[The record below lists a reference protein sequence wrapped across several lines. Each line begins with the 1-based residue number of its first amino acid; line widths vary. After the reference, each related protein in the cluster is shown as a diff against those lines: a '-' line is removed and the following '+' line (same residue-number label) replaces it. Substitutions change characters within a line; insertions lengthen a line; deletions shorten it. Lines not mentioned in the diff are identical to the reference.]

1 MKLNYC
7 FITTN
12 FLLVVTTLQDRHKLR
27 QKVPHI
33 NYVKIPY
40 LGSTVVIGFII
51 VEVVLQICIVSCV
64 RAIPKMFIEL
74 N

>member
-40 LGSTVVIGFII
+40 LGGF
-51 VEVVLQICIVSCV
+51 VY
-64 RAIPKMFIEL
+64 L
-74 N
+74 NYM